1 MSSAIAPR
9 KAHRRLCTS
18 ADLPRAPI
26 GHSER
31 VRIGEMCTKEVV
43 CCRADT
49 TALEAARLMR
59 SRRVGAVVVV
69 SDGEEPV
76 PLGLVT
82 DRDLAVEV
90 LGNGREAAIMPLS
103 GLVRAPVVIAA
114 DYEDVHAALER
125 MRAHGVRRM
134 PVVDDRG
141 TLVGLVTLD
150 DLLGALLADMRAL
163 LETTGR
169 AQRRER
175 AAPR

>member
-1 MSSAIAPR
+1 MRISEI
-9 KAHRRLCTS
+9 CTS
-18 ADLPRAPI
+18 D
-26 GHSER
+26 
-31 VRIGEMCTKEVV
+31 VV
-43 CCRADT
+43 CCGPDT

-59 SRRVGAVVVV
+59 ARHVGDVVVV
-69 SDGEEPV
+69 SDVQKERV
-76 PLGLVT
+76 PLGVVT

-141 TLVGLVTLD
+141 ALVGIVTLD
-150 DLLGALLADMRAL
+150 DLLGALLADMHAL
-163 LETTGR
+163 LEKTGR
-169 AQRRER
+169 AQRREPVAR
-175 AAPR
+175 R

>member
-1 MSSAIAPR
+1 M
-9 KAHRRLCTS
+9 
-18 ADLPRAPI
+18 
-26 GHSER
+26 
-31 VRIGEMCTKEVV
+31 RISEMCTRDVV
-43 CCRADT
+43 CCRPDT

-59 SRRVGAVVVV
+59 SRRVGDVVVV
-69 SDGEEPV
+69 SDGQEPV
-76 PLGLVT
+76 PLGLVS
-82 DRDLAVEV
+82 DHDLAVEV
-90 LGNGREAAIMPLS
+90 LGNGREAGIMPLS

-141 TLVGLVTLD
+141 TVVGLVTLD

-163 LETTGR
+163 LQTTGR
-169 AQRRER
+169 AQRREH

>member
-1 MSSAIAPR
+1 M
-9 KAHRRLCTS
+9 
-18 ADLPRAPI
+18 
-26 GHSER
+26 
-31 VRIGEMCTKEVV
+31 RINEMCTKEVV

-59 SRRVGAVVVV
+59 SRRVADVVVV

-169 AQRRER
+169 AQRREH

>member
-1 MSSAIAPR
+1 M
-9 KAHRRLCTS
+9 
-18 ADLPRAPI
+18 
-26 GHSER
+26 
-31 VRIGEMCTKEVV
+31 RISEMCTKDVV
-43 CCRADT
+43 CCRPDT

-59 SRRVGAVVVV
+59 SRRVGDVVVV
-69 SDGEEPV
+69 SDGEEP
-76 PLGLVT
+76 
-82 DRDLAVEV
+82 
-90 LGNGREAAIMPLS
+90 
-103 GLVRAPVVIAA
+103 
-114 DYEDVHAALER
+114 ALER

-169 AQRRER
+169 AQRREH

>member
-1 MSSAIAPR
+1 
-9 KAHRRLCTS
+9 
-18 ADLPRAPI
+18 
-26 GHSER
+26 
-31 VRIGEMCTKEVV
+31 
-43 CCRADT
+43 
-49 TALEAARLMR
+49 MR
-59 SRRVGAVVVV
+59 SRRVGDVVVV
-69 SDGEEPV
+69 SDGAEPV

-114 DYEDVHAALER
+114 DYEDLHAALER

-169 AQRRER
+169 AQRREH